1 MKLRSHFEEMAAD
14 NDDHF
19 LSLFPHTESS
29 YQARGR
35 LWQALIGQNVCASL
49 SIRLLGR
56 TWNVSK

>member
-1 MKLRSHFEEMAAD
+1 MKLRSQFEEMAAD

-56 TWNVSK
+56 T